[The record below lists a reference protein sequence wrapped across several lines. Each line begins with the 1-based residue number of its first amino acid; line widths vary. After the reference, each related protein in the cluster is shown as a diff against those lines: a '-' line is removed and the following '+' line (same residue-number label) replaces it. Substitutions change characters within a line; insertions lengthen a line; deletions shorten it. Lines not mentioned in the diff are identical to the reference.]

1 LPSLPKSI
9 VSAAVQSTLFPVPTC
24 SAPPP
29 FTLTVHTSVSGVAPS
44 GSLTSPLSVISSS
57 VCTLWKFVGLVMRT
71 DGGRSGGG
79 SRTVTLTRSE
89 SDAPCGSVPLSSSVR
104 VPSVPNTTSTSQPV
118 AGNALSAGSLLVQVK
133 ALHASAAPGSF
144 RSNEVPRSTVD
155 TPWKISSSGT
165 GFVIST
171 RGAVFTTVTSTS
183 TLVRPPSLST
193 AVTVITRGPTV
204 AKTSEVAR
212 PVPSSP
218 SRFEV
223 HVTSQHAMPSS
234 KSSTSASKNTVAF
247 SSNSSPGLG
256 RVTSTVG
263 GTSPSTEPTA
273 PRASTTRPT
282 FPSGLALALA
292 SRTSSTSPALW
303 PGSAA
308 HTRAAT
314 PAANGEEKLVPC
326 LMRTTLAGAL
336 GSGPSQSENGAN
348 RSTCSE
354 PKLEPAARAKE
365 FDATPPT
372 QITPAFSHGVCQVFS
387 NPRPTPKSGSFASA
401 STSLP
406 ALPAEANRSIPDART
421 AAVAASNGRTVKP
434 RRYGTGVE

>member
-1 LPSLPKSI
+1 MPSLLKSI
-9 VSAAVQSTLFPVPTC
+9 VSAGVQSTSLPVPTC
-24 SAPPP
+24 SAAPP

-44 GSLTSPLSVISSS
+44 GSLTTPLSVISSS

-118 AGNALSAGSLLVQVK
+118 AGNAPSAGSLLVQVK

-144 RSNEVPRSTVD
+144 RSNEVLRSTVD

-292 SRTSSTSPALW
+292 SRT
-303 PGSAA
+303 
-308 HTRAAT
+308 AAT

-348 RSTCSE
+348 RSTCLE